1 MIQQRCAK
9 WCGRGCTEQEYQQAV
24 SAGAKLAA
32 RLGKGWKPVI
42 WENLGWHY
50 QAVSPCRR
58 LKVHP
63 SHGKG
68 YIAFLGEADFPG
80 GTWAEHGATPAA
92 AVRAVVCLAR
102 RDVADITSLIGG
114 L

>member
-1 MIQQRCAK
+1 MKRCAK

-24 SAGAKLAA
+24 SGGTALAR
-32 RLGKGWKPVI
+32 RLGKGWKSVV

-63 SHGKG
+63 NGTG
-68 YIAFLGEADFPG
+68 YTAFLGEASSPG
-80 GTWAEHGATPAA
+80 GTWAEHGRTPESAI
-92 AVRAVVCLAR
+92 RAVVR
-102 RDVADITSLIGG
+102 VAKREVVSIAELVEG